1 MLVFRILRAPNP
13 VPTLAE
19 KKFVLDAPEDRGS
32 VLAFRCALRSGW
44 KEYNDLS
51 SQAGFWKPVD
61 ALLAMITKSKPLGP
75 IVEDLKKWG
84 KIEGGNTR
92 DARAAARDR
101 ARWMDEA
108 TKVWSDIRDNLFDFG
123 ISEATSFSSAKATAA
138 RAITAAFDEAQ
149 SGFRDV
155 SKGATSDVA
164 CLLAAVHVAAA
175 QVNH

>member
-1 MLVFRILRAPNP
+1 M
-13 VPTLAE
+13 
-19 KKFVLDAPEDRGS
+19 
-32 VLAFRCALRSGW
+32 AFRCALLSGW
-44 KEYNDLS
+44 KKYKALS
-51 SQAGFWKPVD
+51 VQAESWKPVGI
-61 ALLAMITKSKPLGP
+61 LLALMSKSKPLGP
-75 IVEDLKKWG
+75 IVEDLKTWG
-84 KIEGGNTR
+84 KIEGTAAGGNTR

-108 TKVWSDIRDNLFDFG
+108 SAVSSAISDKLFDFG